1 MNKKQMINEIMDLYD
16 ENEMLKSKLKRFE
29 MIKEE
34 ASEFVQELEKTE
46 KEKIIEE
53 LNNKAKKILFEK
65 SFYDWHLPSV
75 KVKDESN
82 EFNFLTFEQWFKA
95 INIYN
100 CLCSEFSYILEDL
113 TQNEVKEYFKPQ
125 LENWFNNK
133 VNKEKMELVRA
144 KKNEQC

>member
-16 ENEMLKSKLKRFE
+16 ENEILKAKLKKFE
-29 MIKEE
+29 VVDKEAVE
-34 ASEFVQELEKTE
+34 YSQDLKTE
-46 KEKIIEE
+46 KEKIIEK
-53 LNNKAKKILFEK
+53 LNERAKKLLFEK

-100 CLCSEFSYILEDL
+100 CLCSEFSYILDDL

>member
-1 MNKKQMINEIMDLYD
+1 MINEIMDLYD
-16 ENEMLKSKLKRFE
+16 ENEILKAKLKKFE
-29 MIKEE
+29 VVDKEAVE
-34 ASEFVQELEKTE
+34 YSQDLKTE
-46 KEKIIEE
+46 KEKIIEK
-53 LNNKAKKILFEK
+53 LNERAKKLLFEK

-100 CLCSEFSYILEDL
+100 CLCSEFSYILDDL